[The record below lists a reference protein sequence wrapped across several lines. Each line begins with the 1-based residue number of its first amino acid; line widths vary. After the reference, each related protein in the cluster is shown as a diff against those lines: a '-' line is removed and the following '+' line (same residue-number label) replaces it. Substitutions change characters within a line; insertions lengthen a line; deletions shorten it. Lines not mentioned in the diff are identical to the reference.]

1 MQQIYR
7 RTPTLK
13 CDFNKVALQLWRYA
27 SVTSLTTIDMCQG
40 WAFVEMEL
48 LVKIESGF
56 QPMTIFTKSS
66 ILEVWKGSEYAS
78 KCNRWILIYYSA
90 VSLPVFESDIS
101 RNSHPEVFLEK
112 GVLKICS
119 KFTGEHP
126 CQSVISI
133 KLLCRINESFR
144 NSRTRLDIKLSDY
157 NKTLK
162 AGLTFE
168 GQFEQAEKPF
178 PYILRVVSSEVFTM
192 NISLPN
198 FTIAEGKFVIQRTKM
213 DISNGGLKIP
223 IFCFYSYMI

>member
-133 KLLCRINESFR
+133 KLLCNFIEITLRHGCSPVNSMHIFRTPFLKNPSGRLLLHIWHYLVSNKNLWKNINNIPEHNYF
-144 NSRTRLDIKLSDY
+144 Y
-157 NKTLK
+157 
-162 AGLTFE
+162 
-168 GQFEQAEKPF
+168 
-178 PYILRVVSSEVFTM
+178 VFH
-192 NISLPN
+192 
-198 FTIAEGKFVIQRTKM
+198 
-213 DISNGGLKIP
+213 
-223 IFCFYSYMI
+223 

>member
-126 CQSVISI
+126 CQSVIWHGCSPVNSMHI
-133 KLLCRINESFR
+133 FITPFLKNTSGRLLLHIWHYLVSNKNLWKNINNIPKHNYF
-144 NSRTRLDIKLSDY
+144 Y
-157 NKTLK
+157 
-162 AGLTFE
+162 
-168 GQFEQAEKPF
+168 
-178 PYILRVVSSEVFTM
+178 VFH
-192 NISLPN
+192 
-198 FTIAEGKFVIQRTKM
+198 
-213 DISNGGLKIP
+213 
-223 IFCFYSYMI
+223 

>member
-1 MQQIYR
+1 MESRSYSAIVNEGFGPKVIYCSSNSSSEKAVLRKKCYENMQQIYR

-13 CDFNKVALQLWRYA
+13 CDFNKVALRLWRYA

-101 RNSHPEVFLEK
+101 RNSQQYPQ
-112 GVLKICS
+112 
-119 KFTGEHP
+119 T
-126 CQSVISI
+126 
-133 KLLCRINESFR
+133 
-144 NSRTRLDIKLSDY
+144 
-157 NKTLK
+157 
-162 AGLTFE
+162 
-168 GQFEQAEKPF
+168 
-178 PYILRVVSSEVFTM
+178 
-192 NISLPN
+192 
-198 FTIAEGKFVIQRTKM
+198 
-213 DISNGGLKIP
+213 
-223 IFCFYSYMI
+223 